1 MKQTSP
7 LPAARA
13 EAASQLLKALASPH
27 RLMIA
32 CHLSA
37 GEETVG
43 GLAGV
48 LGLKEPAVSQH
59 LAVMRRER
67 LVAARREG
75 QSIFYSLQS
84 DAARDVITALARSF
98 CALNS
103 THEQRR

>member
-1 MKQTSP
+1 MKQRSS
-7 LPAARA
+7 LPAERA

-37 GEETVG
+37 GEVSVG
-43 GLAGV
+43 ALAEA
-48 LGLKEPAVSQH
+48 LGLREPAVSQH

-84 DAARDVITALARSF
+84 KAVRDVIAALARSF
-98 CALNS
+98 CASNS
-103 THEQRR
+103 TPKQWR

>member
-1 MKQTSP
+1 MSL
-7 LPAARA
+7 LPAERA

-75 QSIFYSLQS
+75 QSVFYSLQS
-84 DAARDVITALARSF
+84 NAARDIITALARSF
-98 CALNS
+98 CALNA
-103 THEQRR
+103 THEHRR

>member
-1 MKQTSP
+1 MKLQTP

-37 GEETVG
+37 GEVSVG
-43 GLAGV
+43 VLAEA

-67 LVAARREG
+67 LVAARRDG
-75 QSIFYSLQS
+75 QSIYYSLQS
-84 DAARDVITALARSF
+84 KAVRDVIAALAHTF
-98 CALNS
+98 CTLER
-103 THEQRR
+103 EQRSRR